1 MAVVRRN
8 GTTACERCCPA
19 DQQPINKGSSCFSGA
34 GGAGAPHFLYSAQ
47 HIRPQRSTAG
57 GLRWRRAIFQRWGNG
72 EPGTPPSVAGPLG
85 VEQSWPPAIMGY
97 ESQPGALRCKRWVTG
112 RWSRSAGGVMVDTV
126 ILEEQAP
133 LILPAGVAPDLH
145 LMSVPPGQYCELSVD
160 WQYQVMPW
168 DDLVT
173 LSCGEQ

>member
-1 MAVVRRN
+1 MAVIGPRAEWLLSAATVLRRASVVALQIN
-8 GTTACERCCPA
+8 SLSTRDRPVSAGQVERV
-19 DQQPINKGSSCFSGA
+19 
-34 GGAGAPHFLYSAQ
+34 PHTFCIRRSI
-47 HIRPQRSTAG
+47 IRPQRSTAG

-97 ESQPGALRCKRWVTG
+97 ESQPGALRCKQWVTG

-145 LMSVPPGQYCELSVD
+145 LMSVPPGQLRAVR
-160 WQYQVMPW
+160 
-168 DDLVT
+168 
-173 LSCGEQ
+173 